1 MTSHR
6 IIAAAAALAFAATP
20 AALAKKPD
28 GAGAKGKAKQEET
41 SKAKQEEGKGKGK
54 AKGKSKAKNVVAHG
68 TITAIDGDSV
78 TIAVTKANKHGRGL
92 TELTITVQKVSV
104 ADVNGDGAATLAD
117 FAAGDR
123 VVAHS
128 KGGKLISVTNP
139 EPEEDAEDETE
150 AAPAPVAPAG

>member
-41 SKAKQEEGKGKGK
+41 SKAKGKAK

-117 FAAGDR
+117 FAVGDR

-128 KGGKLISVTNP
+128 KGGKLISVSNP